1 LDKLNALSVF
11 IDNGG
16 TCSTKHALLKRFAEE
31 NNRVEIK
38 LMLGIFNMNSN
49 NTPQISD
56 ILKHYNLQ
64 EIPEAHNYL
73 KINEVIL
80 DCTRKNSKSEDF
92 INDLIEE
99 IEIQPNQITDFKVE
113 FHKNFLIT
121 YLKQHSEIPFNIEE
135 FWEIRE
141 ECISALQK

>member
-49 NTPQISD
+49 NTPKISD
-56 ILKHYNLQ
+56 VLKHYNLQ
-64 EIPEAHNYL
+64 EIPKALNYL
-73 KINEVIL
+73 KFKNEIL
-80 DCTRKNSKSEDF
+80 DYTSKNSKPEDF

-99 IEIQPNQITDFKVE
+99 IEIQTNQITDFKVE

-121 YLKQHSEIPFNIEE
+121 YLKQHSDIFFDIEE

-141 ECISALQK
+141 ECISTLQK

>member
-49 NTPQISD
+49 NTPKISD
-56 ILKHYNLQ
+56 VLKHYNLQ
-64 EIPEAHNYL
+64 EIPKALNYL
-73 KINEVIL
+73 KFKNEIL
-80 DCTRKNSKSEDF
+80 DYTSKNS
-92 INDLIEE
+92 
-99 IEIQPNQITDFKVE
+99 NQSNHRFQGRISQKFPHNIFKTT
-113 FHKNFLIT
+113 F
-121 YLKQHSEIPFNIEE
+121 
-135 FWEIRE
+135 
-141 ECISALQK
+141 